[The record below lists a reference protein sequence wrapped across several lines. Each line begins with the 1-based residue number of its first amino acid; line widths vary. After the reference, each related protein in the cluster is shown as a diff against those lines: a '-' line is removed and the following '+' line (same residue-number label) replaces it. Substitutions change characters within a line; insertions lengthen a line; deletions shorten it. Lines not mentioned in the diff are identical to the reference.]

1 MEYFYYLA
9 SRKNAKTTTKAS
21 SDQPVKCLPLR
32 TLPCPVTD
40 RNTNNNNVEAV
51 DEENNATLSS
61 MVGRLKKVEPTVNE
75 RFLLRTKEAL
85 KKTIAKF
92 EKDVERET
100 NAIQTKQQGMESLYQ
115 AILQHEVNAKNTKCY
130 FYLLCFFCCYFFSF
144 LRFFI

>member
-1 MEYFYYLA
+1 MSTSSNLNTL
-9 SRKNAKTTTKAS
+9 SRN
-21 SDQPVKCLPLR
+21 
-32 TLPCPVTD
+32 
-40 RNTNNNNVEAV
+40 RNNNNNVEAV

-100 NAIQTKQQGMESLYQ
+100 NAIQTKQQGVESLHYQ
-115 AILQHEVNAKNTKCY
+115 AILQHAVNAKNAKCY
-130 FYLLCFFCCYFFSF
+130 FYLLCFFWCYFFFAS
-144 LRFFI
+144 LFIFVYLAIEHSPRRPANHRYR